1 MEKSIE
7 AVFDGKVICPDE
19 PLELEPNTRV
29 RILIE
34 RVIPDSKKS
43 ISFLQTARSL
53 RLEGS
58 EDWAENIENYLYSES
73 PDHGE

>member
-53 RLEGS
+53 RLEGP